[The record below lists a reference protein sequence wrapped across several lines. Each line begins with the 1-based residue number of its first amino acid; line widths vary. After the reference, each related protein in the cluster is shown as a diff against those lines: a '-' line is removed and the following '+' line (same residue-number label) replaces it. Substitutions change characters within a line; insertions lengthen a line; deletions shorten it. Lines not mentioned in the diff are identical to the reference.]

1 MSESQDKPFQAPKN
15 ILDLIGGASAE
26 ITFKNMTKLCN
37 QDVYEVAGE
46 KYKRKILKPKELA
59 QFYKLQQ
66 EADKITDPLKRM
78 DNIFQQAQV
87 CLEGITRE
95 KFDKTDIVK
104 LEIIIGACFL
114 ITKGFREV

>member
-1 MSESQDKPFQAPKN
+1 MSQPEDKPFQAPKN

-37 QDVYEVAGE
+37 EDVYEVSGE

-59 QFYKLQQ
+59 KFYKLQQ
-66 EADKITDPLKRM
+66 EADKITDPEKRM
-78 DNIFQQAQV
+78 ENVFQQAQTV
-87 CLEGITRE
+87 LEGIDKT
-95 KFDKTDIVK
+95 KFDNTDIVK